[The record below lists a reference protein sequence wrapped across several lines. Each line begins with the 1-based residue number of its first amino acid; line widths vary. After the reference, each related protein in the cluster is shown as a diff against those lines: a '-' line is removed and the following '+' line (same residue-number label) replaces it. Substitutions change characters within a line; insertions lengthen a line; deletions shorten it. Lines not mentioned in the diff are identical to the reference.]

1 MILTTINGVPLYSTI
16 AEALQWAQS
25 RGLNGYHTHIY
36 QGQTGYM
43 GGFTHNTAVNQN
55 TITLSTPQSGSTTS
69 SSSSTTSGGSGSSG
83 GGGGY

>member
-1 MILTTINGVPLYSTI
+1 MILTTIDGIPLYSTI

-25 RGLNGYHTHIY
+25 RGLNGYHTHVY

-55 TITLSTPQSGSTTS
+55 TVTLSTSQSSSTTS
-69 SSSSTTSGGSGSSG
+69 SSSSTTSGGSDSG